1 VANLPVVGVS
11 FKKSELKVTMINNQR
26 ILNRERRLK
35 EVYYNPSHP
44 AGLSTAVVLAA
55 ATKVPL
61 ATTRKWL
68 QKQKTYTLHRR
79 ARKRYQTRKYYVN
92 AIDDQWQMDL
102 ADMNDVKRENKGYRF
117 ILTVIDILSRYGFA
131 RPLKTKM
138 GKEVAAAIKDI
149 FNKSNRRPRRIQT
162 DQGSEFYNAHVKRL
176 LNDYDIELFSVKSHV
191 KCAMV
196 ERWNRTIKTKLWKMF
211 TVQNN
216 HKWLDILPQ
225 VVQGYN
231 HSKHRS
237 IKMKPADV
245 NSENAMDVW
254 EHLYGKDKRHKNTLK
269 TNIKKGDTVRI
280 SSVKGQFEKGYLPN
294 WSREEF
300 IVDDISTKYLPTMLS
315 LKDYRG
321 DPIEG
326 KFYGE
331 EVQKIIRDPDDDT
344 YEVEKIIRRKR
355 KDGEQWLLV
364 KWLGYDNSFNS
375 WIRKRDVTNVFNR
388 NE

>member
-1 VANLPVVGVS
+1 
-11 FKKSELKVTMINNQR
+11 MINNQR